1 MNPNPPRGSVNE
13 ISLTAQS
20 ACDNRPDINIVLSFK
35 EKNNMN
41 YLVYLSL
48 GLLLYLAAGDAIA
61 APAAETTGQI
71 LAKLAKMTPEQRQ
84 KTLVEK
90 ATAEG
95 EVSFYSSL
103 QAQQID
109 PFIQAFRKRYPF
121 VKVNPYR
128 VSGNRQVI
136 KIQTEMNAGNHLFD
150 VTNGSAEQASA
161 LKKIGAIDPYASP
174 QRDFFAV
181 PNKDQEGYFTSL
193 YAIPIVLGY
202 NTNLVKRAEAP
213 KSYADLLHPKWK
225 GNMFLDDEA
234 YEWFAVLLKHFGREK
249 GLQYMKNLAKQD
261 LRMVRG
267 RTAQSQLL
275 AAGERPLA
283 IALSGHTVW
292 ELKTMGAPLEGVIL
306 DPYFAQANKLMLARH
321 APHPHAAALFVD
333 WSLSEE
339 GQSVITTF
347 GRVVARKGVKQ
358 RFPEL
363 VEKEYF
369 LVDVD
374 FIGPILD
381 QSGKEFSQIFLGR

>member
-1 MNPNPPRGSVNE
+1 MKQAVP
-13 ISLTAQS
+13 
-20 ACDNRPDINIVLSFK
+20 
-35 EKNNMN
+35 
-41 YLVYLSL
+41 LVL
-48 GLLLYLAAGDAIA
+48 GLTLFFISASAAIGASAPETAGTVLAR
-61 APAAETTGQI
+61 
-71 LAKLAKMTPEQRQ
+71 LNKLSPEQRQ

-90 ATAEG
+90 AKAEG

-109 PFIQAFRKRYPF
+109 PFIQVFRKRYPF
-121 VKVNPYR
+121 IKVNPYR

-136 KIQTEMNAGNHLFD
+136 KIQTEMQAGNHLFD
-150 VTNGSAEQASA
+150 VTNGAAEQASA

-174 QRDFFAV
+174 QREFFSGS
-181 PNKDQEGYFTSL
+181 NKDKEGFFTSL
-193 YAIPIVLGY
+193 YVIPIVLGY
-202 NTNLVKRAEAP
+202 NTNLVKRGEAP
-213 KSYADLLHPKWK
+213 KSYEDLLQPKWK
-225 GNMFLDDEA
+225 GNIFLDDEA

-249 GLQYMKNLAKQD
+249 GLQYMKSLAKQD

-275 AAGERPLA
+275 AAGERALA
-283 IALSGHTVW
+283 IVLSGHTVW
-292 ELKTMGAPLEGVIL
+292 EMKTKGAPLEGVIL
-306 DPYFAQANKLMLARH
+306 DPYFAQANKLMLSRH
-321 APHPHAAALFVD
+321 APHPYAAALFID

-339 GQSVITTF
+339 GQSMITTF
-347 GRVVARKGVKQ
+347 GRVVGRKGVKQ

-363 VEKEYF
+363 VEKDYF

>member
-1 MNPNPPRGSVNE
+1 MKR
-13 ISLTAQS
+13 
-20 ACDNRPDINIVLSFK
+20 
-35 EKNNMN
+35 
-41 YLVYLSL
+41 LVYL
-48 GLLLYLAAGDAIA
+48 LLRLFLHLSASVATAA
-61 APAAETTGQI
+61 APATETAGQI
-71 LAKLAKMTPEQRQ
+71 LARLNKMTPEQRQ

-90 ATAEG
+90 AKPEREIA
-95 EVSFYSSL
+95 FYSSL

-109 PFIQAFRKRYPF
+109 PFTQAFRKRYPF

-136 KIQTEMNAGNHLFD
+136 KIQTEMNAGHHLFD
-150 VTNGSAEQASA
+150 VTNGAAEQASE

-174 QRDFFAV
+174 QREFF
-181 PNKDQEGYFTSL
+181 PGSSQDKEGYFTSL

-202 NTNLVKRAEAP
+202 NTNLVKRADAP
-213 KSYADLLHPKWK
+213 RSYEDLLHPKWK

-249 GLQYMKNLAKQD
+249 GLQYMRNLAKQD

-292 ELKTMGAPLEGVIL
+292 ELKTKGAPLEGVIL

-321 APHPHAAALFVD
+321 APHPCAAALFID
-333 WSLSEE
+333 WALSEE
-339 GQSVITTF
+339 GQSMITTF
-347 GRVVARKGVKQ
+347 GRVVTRKGVKQ
-358 RFPEL
+358 RFSEL
-363 VEKEYF
+363 VEKEPF

-381 QSGKEFSQIFLGR
+381 QSGKEFSQIFLGP

>member
-1 MNPNPPRGSVNE
+1 M
-13 ISLTAQS
+13 
-20 ACDNRPDINIVLSFK
+20 C
-35 EKNNMN
+35 
-41 YLVYLSL
+41 
-48 GLLLYLAAGDAIA
+48 LAAGGAMA
-61 APAAETTGQI
+61 APAAETAGQV

-84 KTLVEK
+84 KTLGEK
-90 ATAEG
+90 AKAEG

-174 QRDFFAV
+174 QREFFSGS
-181 PNKDQEGYFTSL
+181 NKDKEGYFTSL

-213 KSYADLLHPKWK
+213 RSYEDLLHPRWK

-234 YEWFAVLLKHFGREK
+234 YEWFAVLLKQFGREK
-249 GLQYMKNLAKQD
+249 GLQYMRNLAKQD

-283 IALSGHTVW
+283 IVLSGHTVW
-292 ELKTMGAPLEGVIL
+292 ELKTKGAPLEGVIL

-321 APHPHAAALFVD
+321 APHPYAAALFID
-333 WSLSEE
+333 WALSEE
-339 GQSVITTF
+339 GQSMITTF

-363 VEKEYF
+363 VEKEPL